1 MNPKQKKYGEKYTK
15 AQHNQKLKANG
26 KEKILETM
34 KENQFLY
41 RGKHIRMF
49 EVSSS
54 ETMNARRQWNNIFR
68 VLKRKKKKAL
78 STYNFLSCKN
88 ILQND
93 NKILSQ
99 THKNWYVKIQLL

>member
-26 KEKILETM
+26 KEKILEAM

-68 VLKRKKKKAL
+68 VLKRKKKKTCQLTIFYPA
-78 STYNFLSCKN
+78 
-88 ILQND
+88 
-93 NKILSQ
+93 KISFKM
-99 THKNWYVKIQLL
+99 TIKYFPRHTKIGM